1 MKNLRNGRLGLL
13 ETTLIEFRQK
23 GNSSLEEVR
32 QFLMSKYQLT
42 VSNSVLQKRL
52 ESLSF

>member
-13 ETTLIEFRQK
+13 EKTLIEFRQK

-32 QFLMSKYQLT
+32 EYLVSKYQLT
-42 VSNSVLQKRL
+42 VSNSVLRKRL
-52 ESLSF
+52 DSLSF